1 MDRENQVV
9 VIDNGSGVC
18 KVGYAGDE
26 LPKAVFPSI
35 VGKPRLNQHIF
46 SSTKSVFIGDEAL
59 KRKGILNIK
68 YPIEHGTITNWDDME
83 LIWHHCFSNELRI
96 SPDSHPV
103 ILTEA
108 PLNPK
113 SNKEKMCS
121 FFFETF
127 QVPAIYIGI
136 QAVLSLYSLALTSG
150 LVLDIGDGVSHI
162 VPTYEGY
169 ALSHSIQRLNLAG
182 RDITKYLGTLLYTSG
197 NRLVSSS
204 DFEICR
210 DIKEKV
216 CYVAT
221 DYNEELSKSSHEI
234 MMNYQL
240 PDGSFVSVGQE
251 RFKAPEI
258 MFNPSLAG
266 LDIDGVHI
274 SACKSIGQCDI
285 DIRRSLF
292 ENIVLSG
299 GSTMF
304 SNFSD
309 RMVREVKEKSA
320 TGVKVKVLAPKE
332 RKFSVWIG
340 GSILGALD
348 SFRVLMLTRDEYYE
362 HGVSAVHR
370 KFF

>member
-1 MDRENQVV
+1 
-9 VIDNGSGVC
+9 
-18 KVGYAGDE
+18 
-26 LPKAVFPSI
+26 
-35 VGKPRLNQHIF
+35 
-46 SSTKSVFIGDEAL
+46 
-59 KRKGILNIK
+59 
-68 YPIEHGTITNWDDME
+68 ME
-83 LIWHHCFSNELRI
+83 LIWHHCFANELRI

-103 ILTEA
+103 LLTEA

-113 SNKEKMCS
+113 SNKEKICS

-127 QVPAIYIGI
+127 QVPSIYIGI
-136 QAVLSLYSLALTSG
+136 QAVLSLYSIALTTG

-169 ALSHSIQRLNLAG
+169 ALSHAIQRLNLAG
-182 RDITKYLGTLLYTSG
+182 RDITKHLNILLYSSG

-216 CYVAT
+216 CYVAS
-221 DYNEELSKSSHEI
+221 DYNEELGKSSHEI
-234 MMNYQL
+234 LMNYQL
-240 PDGSFVSVGQE
+240 PDGSVISVGQE

-258 MFNPSLAG
+258 MFNPTVAG
-266 LDIDGVHI
+266 LDVDGVDV
-274 SACKSIGQCDI
+274 SVCKSIGQCDV

-292 ENIVLSG
+292 GSIVLSG

-309 RMVREVKEKSA
+309 RMLKEIKEKSA
-320 TGVKVKVLAPKE
+320 NGVKVKVLAPKE

-340 GSILGALD
+340 GSILGSLD

-362 HGVSAVHR
+362 NGTSAIHR